1 MPQDKKR
8 KLIEQLQGSTIER
21 KLSIDSKADA
31 IDKEGRKI
39 SFIAISDDNAGFRF
53 SWDRGTYIE
62 KLDVNGAKYER
73 LRIFLKDHENR
84 TDSAIGRIENK
95 RVEDNKFKLDVVFGT
110 DEVSDGTFRKYEE
123 GILTDCSIRYIIEK
137 VLVEERVGEPDIVNV
152 TEFDI
157 FECSAVAVG
166 FDKGAT
172 VGRNLN
178 LNEGDNLMDEEL
190 KKELASLRSAVDGL
204 TAEQQK
210 RKKELEDIEKDAQR
224 ALTTSVQDEKTR
236 GVEILNLAAAGHL
249 TLERASEFVSKGTSI
264 DEVRKAV
271 IDEKSRSSHTVVVG
285 GVPDAAN
292 MMRDVENSILL
303 RCGVK
308 IPDVKASENYFR
320 GATLTDMARHIVG
333 INSMD
338 RVDIAQRAMSND
350 QFTLLLGNIANRV
363 MVSNFEEQEGT
374 YNLWTTNVD
383 LPNFKLQTDVSVKNP
398 NGRLSKLKEK
408 GELESLELDESGEAW
423 KLESYGNKFVFTR
436 QMLINDDLG
445 AFTNIIATFGQ
456 MAKRTSNGLVY
467 DLLQA
472 KGDFANYKMSDNK
485 ALFHSDHKNMGTA
498 AGLSSASLSDAR
510 VLMRRQMDGKT
521 ALNINPKY
529 LIVSPENET
538 IAKQLLTSESD
549 LSGNN
554 SGVTNIHKNSL
565 DLIVESELSANPWF
579 LAAARKTIK
588 TGTLAGTGGQPIVQE
603 KMKSAGGVE
612 FECLYDFGVM
622 IEDHRSLYR
631 NLGA

>member
-1 MPQDKKR
+1 MPED
-8 KLIEQLQGSTIER
+8 EIER
-21 KLSIDSKADA
+21 KLQGFDTTRKLPVESNLINVETRTVPFILISNEN
-31 IDKEGRKI
+31 EGERVDWWTDEV
-39 SFIAISDDNAGFRF
+39 F
-53 SWDRGTYIE
+53 IE
-62 KLDVNGAKYER
+62 KLDVNGARHER
-73 LRIFLKDHENR
+73 LNTFFKDHIR
-84 TDSAIGRIENK
+84 SVDSAIGKVENIRIEGGQLK
-95 RVEDNKFKLDVVFGT
+95 ADVVFGT
-110 DEVSDGTFRKYEE
+110 GEESEKVFRKYAE
-123 GILTDCSIRYIIEK
+123 GILTDCSIGYKINTTT
-137 VLVEERVGEPDIVNV
+137 VEQRKGEPTLV
-152 TEFDI
+152 TVTD
-157 FECSAVAVG
+157 FEIRELSAVGIG

-172 VGRNLN
+172 VGRDLN
-178 LNEGDNLMDEEL
+178 SEKGDNLMNEEL
-190 KKELASLRSAVDGL
+190 KKELESLRSAVDGL
-204 TAEQQK
+204 TAEQKTRLQ
-210 RKKELEDIEKDAQR
+210 ELEDKEKEAQR
-224 ALTTSVQDEKTR
+224 TLTTSVQAEQTR
-236 GVEILNLAAAGHL
+236 GIEILGLATAGHL
-249 TLERASEFVSKGTSI
+249 TLERASEFVKNGTTI

-271 IDEKSRSSHTVVVG
+271 IDEKERSSHTVVVG
-285 GVPDAAN
+285 GVPDAKN
-292 MMRDVENSILL
+292 MMRDVENSILS
-303 RCGVK
+303 RCGVL
-308 IPDVKASENYFR
+308 IPDVKANDNYFR
-320 GATLTDMARHIVG
+320 GATLTDMARHVLG

-338 RVDIAQRAMSND
+338 RIDIAQRAMSND
-350 QFTLLLGNIANRV
+350 QFTLLLGNVANRV
-363 MVSNFEEQEGT
+363 MVANFEEQEGT

-408 GELESLELDESGEAW
+408 GELESLELDENGEAW

-436 QMLINDDLG
+436 QMIINDDLG

>member
-1 MPQDKKR
+1 MPEDEIERILKGFDTTR
-8 KLIEQLQGSTIER
+8 KLQVESNLINVETRTVPFILISKENEGER
-21 KLSIDSKADA
+21 YDWWADE
-31 IDKEGRKI
+31 I
-39 SFIAISDDNAGFRF
+39 F
-53 SWDRGTYIE
+53 IE
-62 KLDVNGAKYER
+62 KLDVNGARYER
-73 LRIFLKDHENR
+73 LNTFFKDHIR
-84 TDSAIGRIENK
+84 SVDSAIGKVQNIRIEDGQLK
-95 RVEDNKFKLDVVFGT
+95 ADVVFGT
-110 DEVSDGTFRKYEE
+110 GEESEKVFRKYVE
-123 GILTDCSIRYIIEK
+123 GILTDCSIGYKINTTT
-137 VLVEERVGEPDIVNV
+137 VEQRKGEPTLV
-152 TEFDI
+152 TVTD
-157 FECSAVAVG
+157 FEIRELSAVGIG

-172 VGRNLN
+172 VGRELN
-178 LNEGDNLMDEEL
+178 SEKGDNLMNDEL
-190 KKELASLRSAVDGL
+190 KKELESLRSAVDGL
-204 TAEQQK
+204 TAEQQT
-210 RKKELEDIEKDAQR
+210 RKKELEDMEKEAQR
-224 ALTTSVQDEKTR
+224 VLATSVKDEQTR
-236 GVEILNLAAAGHL
+236 TSGIMDLVAGGHL
-249 TLERASEFVSKGTSI
+249 SLERASTFVKDGTSI

-271 IDEKSRSSHTVVVG
+271 IDEKSRNSHTVVVG
-285 GVPDAAN
+285 GVPNAAN
-292 MMRDVENSILL
+292 MLRDVENTILS

-308 IPDVKASENYFR
+308 VSDTNANENYFR
-320 GATLTDMARHIVG
+320 GATLTDMARHIIGV
-333 INSMD
+333 NSMD
-338 RVDIAQRAMSND
+338 RIDIAQRAMSND
-350 QFTLLLGNIANRV
+350 QFTLLLGNVANRV

-374 YNLWTTNVD
+374 YNLWTTNID

-408 GELESLELDESGEAW
+408 GELESLELDENGEAW
-423 KLESYGNKFVFTR
+423 KLESYGNKFTFTR
-436 QMLINDDLG
+436 QMIINDDLG

-467 DLLQA
+467 DLLQT
-472 KGDFANYKMSDNK
+472 KGDFTNYKMSDNK
-485 ALFHSDHKNMGTA
+485 ALFHSDHKNTDTA
-498 AGLSSASLSDAR
+498 SVLASASLSAAR
-510 VLMRRQMDGKT
+510 VIMRRQMDGKT

-565 DLIVESELSANPWF
+565 DLIVESELSANPWY

-622 IEDHRSLYR
+622 IEDFRGLYR

>member
-1 MPQDKKR
+1 MAKNLLK
-8 KLIEQLQGSTIER
+8 QLEGSTTER
-21 KLSIDSKADA
+21 KLSVDVVENA
-31 IDKEGRKI
+31 INVEERKV
-39 SFIAISDDNAGFRF
+39 SFIAISDDNAGKRWD
-53 SWDRGTYIE
+53 WDRGIYIE
-62 KLDVNGAKYER
+62 ILDVNGAKYDR
-73 LRIFLKDHENR
+73 LRTFLKDHENK
-84 TDSAIGRIENK
+84 TDSAIGRIDNK
-95 RVEDNKFKLDVVFGT
+95 RVESNKFKLDVYFGT
-110 DEVSDGTFRKYEE
+110 DEKSDEIFKKYVER
-123 GILTDCSIRYIIEK
+123 ILTDCSVRYSINK
-137 VLVEERVGEPDIVNV
+137 VQIEERIGEPDIVTV
-152 TEFDI
+152 TDFEI

-172 VGRNLN
+172 VGRELN
-178 LNEGDNLMDEEL
+178 LNGGNNPMDEEL
-190 KKELASLRSAVDGL
+190 RRELESLRSAVDGL
-204 TAEQQK
+204 TAEQQT
-210 RKKELEDIEKDAQR
+210 RKKELEDMENNAQR
-224 ALTTSVQDEKTR
+224 VLTTSVQAEQAR
-236 GVEILNLAAAGHL
+236 GIEILSLVTAGHL
-249 TLERASEFVSKGTSI
+249 TLERASEFVSKGISI

-303 RCGVK
+303 RCGVI
-308 IPDVKASENYFR
+308 IPDVRANDNYFR
-320 GATLTDMARHIVG
+320 GATLTDMARHVLG

-338 RVDIAQRAMSND
+338 RIDIAQRAMSND
-350 QFTLLLGNIANRV
+350 QFTLLLGNVANRV
-363 MVSNFEEQEGT
+363 MVVNFEEQEGT

-408 GELESLELDESGEAW
+408 GELESLELDENGEVW

-436 QMLINDDLG
+436 QMIINDDLG

-456 MAKRTSNGLVY
+456 MSKRTSNGLVY

>member
-1 MPQDKKR
+1 MPED
-8 KLIEQLQGSTIER
+8 EIER
-21 KLSIDSKADA
+21 KLQGFDTTRKLPVESNLINVETRTVPFILISKEN
-31 IDKEGRKI
+31 EGERVDWWTDEV
-39 SFIAISDDNAGFRF
+39 F
-53 SWDRGTYIE
+53 IE

-73 LRIFLKDHENR
+73 LNTFFKDHIR
-84 TDSAIGRIENK
+84 SVDSAIGKVENIRIEGGQLK
-95 RVEDNKFKLDVVFGT
+95 ADVVFGT
-110 DEVSDGTFRKYEE
+110 DDDAEKVFRKYVD
-123 GILTDCSIRYIIEK
+123 GILTDCSIGYKINATT
-137 VLVEERVGEPDIVNV
+137 VEQRKGEPTLV
-152 TEFDI
+152 TVTD
-157 FECSAVAVG
+157 FEIRELSAVGIG

-178 LNEGDNLMDEEL
+178 SQEGDNSMNDEL
-190 KKELASLRSAVDGL
+190 KKELESLRSAVDGL
-204 TAEQQK
+204 TAEQKTRLQ
-210 RKKELEDIEKDAQR
+210 ELEDKEKEAQR
-224 ALTTSVQDEKTR
+224 ALTTSVKDEQTR
-236 GVEILNLAAAGHL
+236 SSEILALATAGHL

-308 IPDVKASENYFR
+308 IPDVKPSENYFR

-408 GELESLELDESGEAW
+408 GELESLELDDNGEAW

-498 AGLSSASLSDAR
+498 AALASASLSDAR

-588 TGTLAGTGGQPIVQE
+588 TGILAGTGGQPIVQE

-622 IEDHRSLYR
+622 IEDFRGLYR

>member
-1 MPQDKKR
+1 MPRKK
-8 KLIEQLQGSTIER
+8 EEVER
-21 KLSIDSKADA
+21 KLSGLNTQRNFV
-31 IDKEGRKI
+31 IDKSAINEETRTI
-39 SFIAISDDNAGFRF
+39 SFVLISEENEGERYDWWTDEKF
-53 SWDRGTYIE
+53 IE
-62 KLDVNGAKYER
+62 KLDVTGARYER
-73 LRIFLKDHENR
+73 LNTFFKDHIR
-84 TDSAIGRIENK
+84 SVDSAIGKVVNV
-95 RVEDNKFKLDVVFGT
+95 RVEDGKLKADVIFGT
-110 DEVSDGTFRKYEE
+110 DEDSEKVFRKYID
-123 GILTDCSIRYIIEK
+123 GILTDCSIGYKIIATR
-137 VLVEERVGEPDIVNV
+137 VEERKGEPTLV
-152 TEFDI
+152 TVVEFEI
-157 FECSAVAVG
+157 YELSAVGIG
-166 FDKGAT
+166 FDKGAK
-172 VGRNLN
+172 VGRELN
-178 LNEGDNLMDEEL
+178 LNEGDNPMDEEL
-190 KKELASLRSAVDGL
+190 RKELESLRSAVDGL
-204 TAEQQK
+204 TAEQQT
-210 RKKELEDIEKDAQR
+210 RKKELEDMEKDVQR
-224 ALTTSVQDEKTR
+224 ALTTGAQAEQTR
-236 GVEILNLAAAGHL
+236 GIEILGLATAGHL
-249 TLERASEFVSKGTSI
+249 TLERASEFVAKGTSI

-285 GVPDAAN
+285 GVPDAAI
-292 MMRDVENSILL
+292 MMRDVENSILS
-303 RCGVK
+303 RCGVF
-308 IPDVKASENYFR
+308 IPNAKANDNYFR
-320 GATLTDMARHIVG
+320 GANLIDMARHVLG

-350 QFTLLLGNIANRV
+350 QFTLLLGNVANRV
-363 MVSNFEEQEGT
+363 MVANFEEQIGT
-374 YNLWTTNVD
+374 YDIWTTNVD

-408 GELESLELDESGEAW
+408 GELESLELDENGEAW

-436 QMLINDDLG
+436 QMMINDDLG
-445 AFTNIIATFGQ
+445 AFTDIVAAFGQ
-456 MAKRTSNGLVY
+456 MSKRTSNGLVY

-498 AGLSSASLSDAR
+498 AGLSSTSLSDAR

-538 IAKQLLTSESD
+538 LAKQLLTSESD

>member
-1 MPQDKKR
+1 MPED
-8 KLIEQLQGSTIER
+8 EIER
-21 KLSIDSKADA
+21 KLQGFDTTRKLPVESNLINVETRTVPFILISNEN
-31 IDKEGRKI
+31 EGERVDWWTDEV
-39 SFIAISDDNAGFRF
+39 F
-53 SWDRGTYIE
+53 IE
-62 KLDVNGAKYER
+62 KLDVNGARHER
-73 LRIFLKDHENR
+73 LNTFFKDHIR
-84 TDSAIGRIENK
+84 SVDSAIGKVENIRIEGGQLK
-95 RVEDNKFKLDVVFGT
+95 ADVVFGT
-110 DEVSDGTFRKYEE
+110 GEESEKVFRKYAE
-123 GILTDCSIRYIIEK
+123 GILTDCSIGYKINTTT
-137 VLVEERVGEPDIVNV
+137 VEQRKGEPTLV
-152 TEFDI
+152 TVTD
-157 FECSAVAVG
+157 FEIRELSAVGIG

-172 VGRNLN
+172 VGRDLN
-178 LNEGDNLMDEEL
+178 SEKGDNLMNEEL
-190 KKELASLRSAVDGL
+190 KKELESLRSAVDGL
-204 TAEQQK
+204 TAEQKTRLQ
-210 RKKELEDIEKDAQR
+210 ELEDKEKEAQR
-224 ALTTSVQDEKTR
+224 TLTTSVQAEQTR
-236 GVEILNLAAAGHL
+236 GIEILGLATAGHL
-249 TLERASEFVSKGTSI
+249 TLERASEFVKNGTTI

-271 IDEKSRSSHTVVVG
+271 IDEKERSSHTVVVG
-285 GVPDAAN
+285 GVPDAKN
-292 MMRDVENSILL
+292 MMRDVENSILS
-303 RCGVK
+303 RCGVL
-308 IPDVKASENYFR
+308 IPDVKANDNYFR
-320 GATLTDMARHIVG
+320 GATLTDMARHVLG

-338 RVDIAQRAMSND
+338 RIDIAQRAMSND
-350 QFTLLLGNIANRV
+350 QFTLLLGNVANRV
-363 MVSNFEEQEGT
+363 MVANFEEQEGT

-408 GELESLELDESGEAW
+408 GELESLELDENGEAW

-436 QMLINDDLG
+436 QMIINDDLG

-472 KGDFANYKMSDNK
+472 KGDFVNYKMSDNK

-498 AGLSSASLSDAR
+498 AALASASLSDAR

>member
-1 MPQDKKR
+1 MP
-8 KLIEQLQGSTIER
+8 EEEIER
-21 KLSIDSKADA
+21 KLQGFDTTRKLPVESNLINIETRTVPFILISKEN
-31 IDKEGRKI
+31 EGERVDWWTDEV
-39 SFIAISDDNAGFRF
+39 F
-53 SWDRGTYIE
+53 IE

-73 LRIFLKDHENR
+73 LNTFFKDHIR
-84 TDSAIGRIENK
+84 SVDSAIGKVENIRIEGGQLK
-95 RVEDNKFKLDVVFGT
+95 ADVVFGT
-110 DEVSDGTFRKYEE
+110 DDDAEKVFRKYVD
-123 GILTDCSIRYIIEK
+123 GILTDCSIGYKINATT
-137 VLVEERVGEPDIVNV
+137 VEQRKGEPTLV
-152 TEFDI
+152 TVTD
-157 FECSAVAVG
+157 FEIRELSAVGIG

-178 LNEGDNLMDEEL
+178 SQEGDNSMNDEL
-190 KKELASLRSAVDGL
+190 KKELESLRSAVDGL
-204 TAEQQK
+204 TAEQQT
-210 RKKELEDIEKDAQR
+210 RKKELEDIEKDSQR
-224 ALTTSVQDEKTR
+224 ALSTSIQAEQTR
-236 GVEILNLAAAGHL
+236 SSEILALATAGHL
-249 TLERASEFVSKGTSI
+249 TLERASEFVKNGTTI

-271 IDEKSRSSHTVVVG
+271 IDEKERSSHTVVVG
-285 GVPDAAN
+285 GVPDAKN
-292 MMRDVENSILL
+292 MMRDVENSILS
-303 RCGVK
+303 RCGVL
-308 IPDVKASENYFR
+308 IPDVKASDNYFR
-320 GATLTDMARHIVG
+320 GATLIDMARHVLG

-338 RVDIAQRAMSND
+338 RIDIAQRAMSND
-350 QFTLLLGNIANRV
+350 QFTLLLGNVANRV

-408 GELESLELDESGEAW
+408 GELESLELDENGEAW

-436 QMLINDDLG
+436 QMIINDDLG

-498 AGLSSASLSDAR
+498 AALASASLSDAR

-622 IEDHRSLYR
+622 IEDFRGLYR

>member
-1 MPQDKKR
+1 MPEDE
-8 KLIEQLQGSTIER
+8 LER
-21 KLSIDSKADA
+21 KLQGFDTTRKLPVESNLINVETRTVPFILISKEN
-31 IDKEGRKI
+31 EGERVDWWTDEV
-39 SFIAISDDNAGFRF
+39 F
-53 SWDRGTYIE
+53 IE
-62 KLDVNGAKYER
+62 KLDVNGATYER
-73 LRIFLKDHENR
+73 LNTFFKDHIR
-84 TDSAIGRIENK
+84 SVDSAIGKVQNIRIEDGQLK
-95 RVEDNKFKLDVVFGT
+95 ADVVFGT
-110 DEVSDGTFRKYEE
+110 GEESEKVFRKYVE
-123 GILTDCSIRYIIEK
+123 GILTDCSIGYKINATTVETRTGK
-137 VLVEERVGEPDIVNV
+137 PTLVTV
-152 TEFDI
+152 TD
-157 FECSAVAVG
+157 FEIRELSAVGIG

-172 VGRNLN
+172 VGRDLN
-178 LNEGDNLMDEEL
+178 SQKGDSSMNDEL
-190 KKELASLRSAVDGL
+190 KKELESLRSAVDGL
-204 TAEQQK
+204 TAEQK
-210 RKKELEDIEKDAQR
+210 TRKKELEDMEKEAQR
-224 ALTTSVQDEKTR
+224 ALNTSVKDEQTR
-236 GVEILNLAAAGHL
+236 TSGIMDLVAGGHL
-249 TLERASEFVSKGTSI
+249 SLERASTFVKDGTSI
-264 DEVRKAV
+264 DQVRKAV
-271 IDEKSRSSHTVVVG
+271 IEENSRGSHTVVVG

-292 MMRDVENSILL
+292 MMRDVENSILS

-308 IPDVKASENYFR
+308 ITDATASANYFR
-320 GATLTDMARHIVG
+320 GATLTDMARHVLG

-338 RVDIAQRAMSND
+338 RIDIAQRAMSND
-350 QFTLLLGNIANRV
+350 QFTLLLGNVANRV

-408 GELESLELDESGEAW
+408 GELESLELDENGEAW

-436 QMLINDDLG
+436 QMIINDDLG

-485 ALFHSDHKNMGTA
+485 ALFHSDHKNTATA
-498 AGLSSASLSDAR
+498 AVLSSASLSDAR
-510 VLMRRQMDGKT
+510 VIMRRQMDGKT

-622 IEDHRSLYR
+622 IEDFRGLYR

>member
-1 MPQDKKR
+1 MPED
-8 KLIEQLQGSTIER
+8 EIER
-21 KLSIDSKADA
+21 KLQGFDTTRKLPVESNLINVETRTVPFILISKEN
-31 IDKEGRKI
+31 EGERVDWWTDEV
-39 SFIAISDDNAGFRF
+39 F
-53 SWDRGTYIE
+53 IE

-73 LRIFLKDHENR
+73 LNTFFKDHIR
-84 TDSAIGRIENK
+84 SVDSAIGKVENIRIEGGQLK
-95 RVEDNKFKLDVVFGT
+95 ADVVFGT
-110 DEVSDGTFRKYEE
+110 DDDAEKVFRKYVD
-123 GILTDCSIRYIIEK
+123 GILTDCSIGYKINATT
-137 VLVEERVGEPDIVNV
+137 VEQRKGEPTLV
-152 TEFDI
+152 TVTD
-157 FECSAVAVG
+157 FEIRELSAVGIG

-178 LNEGDNLMDEEL
+178 SQEGDNSMNDEL
-190 KKELASLRSAVDGL
+190 KKELESLRSAVDGL
-204 TAEQQK
+204 TAEQKTRLQ
-210 RKKELEDIEKDAQR
+210 ELEDKEKEAQR
-224 ALTTSVQDEKTR
+224 ALTTSVKDEQTR
-236 GVEILNLAAAGHL
+236 SSEILALATTGHL

-308 IPDVKASENYFR
+308 IPDAKASENYFR
-320 GATLTDMARHIVG
+320 GATLIDMVRHIIG

-338 RVDIAQRAMSND
+338 RIDIAQRAMSND
-350 QFTLLLGNIANRV
+350 QFTLLLGNVANRV
-363 MVSNFEEQEGT
+363 MVANFEEQIGT
-374 YNLWTTNVD
+374 YDAWTTNVD

-408 GELESLELDESGEAW
+408 GELESLELDENGEAW

-498 AGLSSASLSDAR
+498 AALASASLSDAR

-622 IEDHRSLYR
+622 IEDFRGLYR

>member
-1 MPQDKKR
+1 MPED
-8 KLIEQLQGSTIER
+8 EIER
-21 KLSIDSKADA
+21 KLQGFDTTRKLPVESNLINVETRTVPFILISKEN
-31 IDKEGRKI
+31 EGERVDWWTDEV
-39 SFIAISDDNAGFRF
+39 F
-53 SWDRGTYIE
+53 IE

-73 LRIFLKDHENR
+73 LNTFFKDHIR
-84 TDSAIGRIENK
+84 SVDSAIGKVENIRIESGQLK
-95 RVEDNKFKLDVVFGT
+95 ADVVFGT
-110 DEVSDGTFRKYEE
+110 DDDAEKVFRKYVD
-123 GILTDCSIRYIIEK
+123 GILTDCSIGYKINATT
-137 VLVEERVGEPDIVNV
+137 VEQRKGEPTLV
-152 TEFDI
+152 TVTD
-157 FECSAVAVG
+157 FEIRELSAVGIG

-178 LNEGDNLMDEEL
+178 SQEGDNSMNDEL
-190 KKELASLRSAVDGL
+190 KKELESLRSAVDGL
-204 TAEQQK
+204 TAEQKTRLQ
-210 RKKELEDIEKDAQR
+210 ELEDKEKEAQR
-224 ALTTSVQDEKTR
+224 ALTTSVKDEQTR
-236 GVEILNLAAAGHL
+236 SSEILALATAGHL

-285 GVPDAAN
+285 GVPDVAN

-423 KLESYGNKFVFTR
+423 KLDSYGNKFVFTR